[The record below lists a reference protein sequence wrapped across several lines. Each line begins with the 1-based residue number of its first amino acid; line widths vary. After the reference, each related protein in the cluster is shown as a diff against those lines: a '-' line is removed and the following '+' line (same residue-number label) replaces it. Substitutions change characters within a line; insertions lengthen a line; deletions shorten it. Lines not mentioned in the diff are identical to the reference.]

1 MKFHPFFWD
10 SNMWFGKIDSV
21 QRWLDML
28 THVVGT
34 DVEKLDR
41 VLEAK
46 MAPVMEIDE
55 LPNEYFLGNNDVN
68 TGDLRSF
75 GFRREHIPG
84 TVKLEEW
91 AKARGMDL
99 RALAQR
105 QAKA

>member
-1 MKFHPFFWD
+1 
-10 SNMWFGKIDSV
+10 MWFGKIDSV
-21 QRWLDML
+21 ERWLDML
-28 THVVGT
+28 TYVVGPGGHF
-34 DVEKLDR
+34 DVDKLER

-46 MAPVMEIDE
+46 MAPIMEIDE
-55 LPNEYFLGNNDVN
+55 LPNNYFIGNMDVN

-99 RALAQR
+99 RAM
-105 QAKA
+105 AKRKAST